1 MNFTY
6 FCLVYTFIIILSIL
20 FLFLG
25 LLGVFVPI
33 IPGPFF
39 SFLAIFLLH
48 FFTTYSFNSDY
59 LIMFGL
65 LAIVIT
71 FLDYWLQVYSVRYFG
86 GGKSSAIGVVLG
98 IILGIFFIPPI
109 GVIVG
114 PFIGAYIGA
123 LFESDFE
130 FQNSFKVAGGALVGF
145 LCGTILKFCYSS
157 FAIWYFI
164 SNFL

>member
-1 MNFTY
+1 M
-6 FCLVYTFIIILSIL
+6 YTFILLLSLI

-25 LLGVFVPI
+25 LLGVFLPI

-39 SFLAIFLLH
+39 SFLAILLLQ
-48 FFTTYSFNSDY
+48 FFTSYSFNTDY
-59 LIMFGL
+59 LIILGL
-65 LAIVIT
+65 LAIIIT

-86 GGKSSAIGVVLG
+86 GGKSSTIGVILG

-114 PFIGAYIGA
+114 PFIGAYLGA
-123 LFESDFE
+123 LLESDFD
-130 FQNSFKVAGGALVGF
+130 FLNSFKVAGGALIGF
-145 LCGTILKFCYSS
+145 LCGTILKFCYSL
-157 FAIWYFI
+157 FTIWSFI

>member
-1 MNFTY
+1 
-6 FCLVYTFIIILSIL
+6 VYTFILLLSLI

-25 LLGVFVPI
+25 LLGVFLPI

-39 SFLAIFLLH
+39 SFLAILLLQ
-48 FFTTYSFNSDY
+48 FFTSYSFNTDY
-59 LIMFGL
+59 LIILGL
-65 LAIVIT
+65 LAIIIT

-86 GGKSSAIGVVLG
+86 GGKLSTIGVILG

-114 PFIGAYIGA
+114 PFIGAYLGA
-123 LFESDFE
+123 LLESDFD
-130 FQNSFKVAGGALVGF
+130 FLNSFKVAGGALIGF
-145 LCGTILKFCYSS
+145 LCGTILKFCYSL
-157 FAIWYFI
+157 FTIWSFI

>member
-1 MNFTY
+1 M
-6 FCLVYTFIIILSIL
+6 YTFILLLSLI

-25 LLGVFVPI
+25 LLGVFLPI

-39 SFLAIFLLH
+39 SFLAILLLQ
-48 FFTTYSFNSDY
+48 FFTSYSFNTDY
-59 LIMFGL
+59 LIILGL
-65 LAIVIT
+65 LAIIIT

-86 GGKSSAIGVVLG
+86 GGKSSTIGVILG

-114 PFIGAYIGA
+114 PFIGAFLGA
-123 LFESDFE
+123 LLESDFD
-130 FQNSFKVAGGALVGF
+130 FLNSFKVAGGALIGF
-145 LCGTILKFCYSS
+145 LCGTILKFCYSL
-157 FAIWYFI
+157 FTIWSFI

>member
-1 MNFTY
+1 
-6 FCLVYTFIIILSIL
+6 VYTFILLLSLI

-25 LLGVFVPI
+25 LLGVFLPI

-39 SFLAIFLLH
+39 SFLAILLLQ
-48 FFTTYSFNSDY
+48 FFTSYSFNTDY
-59 LIMFGL
+59 LIILGL
-65 LAIVIT
+65 LAIIIT

-86 GGKSSAIGVVLG
+86 GGKSSTIGVILG

-114 PFIGAYIGA
+114 PFIGAYLGA
-123 LFESDFE
+123 LLESDFD
-130 FQNSFKVAGGALVGF
+130 FLNSFKVAGGALIGF
-145 LCGTILKFCYSS
+145 LCGTILKFCYSL
-157 FAIWYFI
+157 FTIWSFI

>member
-1 MNFTY
+1 
-6 FCLVYTFIIILSIL
+6 VYTFILLLSLI

-25 LLGVFVPI
+25 LLGVFLPI

-39 SFLAIFLLH
+39 SFLAILLLQ
-48 FFTTYSFNSDY
+48 FFTSYSFNTDY
-59 LIMFGL
+59 LIILGL
-65 LAIVIT
+65 LAIIIT

-86 GGKSSAIGVVLG
+86 GGKSSTIGVILG

-114 PFIGAYIGA
+114 PFIGAYLGA
-123 LFESDFE
+123 LLESDFD
-130 FQNSFKVAGGALVGF
+130 FINSFKVAGGALIGF
-145 LCGTILKFCYSS
+145 LCGTILKFCYSL
-157 FAIWYFI
+157 FTIWSFI

>member
-1 MNFTY
+1 M
-6 FCLVYTFIIILSIL
+6 YTLIILLSII

-25 LLGVFVPI
+25 LLGAFLPI

-39 SFLAIFLLH
+39 SFFAILLLH
-48 FFTTYSFNSDY
+48 FFTSYSFNLDD
-59 LIMFGL
+59 LVTFGL

-86 GGKSSAIGVVLG
+86 GGKSSTIGVVLG
-98 IILGIFFIPPI
+98 IVCGIFFIPPI
-109 GVIVG
+109 GVVVG

-123 LFESDFE
+123 LIESDFDLR
-130 FQNSFKVAGGALVGF
+130 NSFKVVAGALVGF
-145 LCGTILKFCYSS
+145 LGGTIIKFCYSL
-157 FAIWYFI
+157 FALWYFI

>member
-25 LLGVFVPI
+25 LLGVVVPV

-39 SFLAIFLLH
+39 SFLAIFILH
-48 FFTTYSFNSDY
+48 FFTSYSFNSDH
-59 LIMFGL
+59 LLMFGL

-86 GGKSSAIGVVLG
+86 GGKSSAIGVFLG

-109 GVIVG
+109 GVVVG

-123 LFESDFE
+123 LLESDFD
-130 FQNSFKVAGGALVGF
+130 FLNSFKVAGGALIGF
-145 LCGTILKFCYSS
+145 LGGTILKFCYSS
-157 FAIWYFI
+157 FAICYFI